1 MSKNTPQSAV
11 VRPQARDSKIKLSEF
26 SIDPEKHP
34 EFKAK
39 LLETARVG
47 VAEFPKHLALIKEH
61 LRDSDA
67 LGIMACVASYGL
79 QGYVSDNGI
88 EQPRRGSP
96 NIEQHHAEL

>member
-11 VRPQARDSKIKLSEF
+11 IRPQATDSKIRLSEF

-39 LLETARVG
+39 LLETAREG
-47 VAEFPKHLALIKEH
+47 VAEFPKQLALVKEK

-67 LGIMACVASYGL
+67 LGIMASVASYGL
-79 QGYVSDNGI
+79 QASVSDKGV
-88 EQPRRGSP
+88 EQPTSGSP
-96 NIEQHHAEL
+96 KFRAAPC